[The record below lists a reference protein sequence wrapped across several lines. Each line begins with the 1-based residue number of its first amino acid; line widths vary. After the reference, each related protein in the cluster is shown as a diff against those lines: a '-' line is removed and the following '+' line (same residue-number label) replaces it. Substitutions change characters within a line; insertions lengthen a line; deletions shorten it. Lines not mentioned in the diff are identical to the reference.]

1 MSRAAGDPL
10 TIASLAKQVPLAESL
25 QLEGGRLVRRG
36 VGVEMNPY
44 CRRAVAEGVM
54 LARDTGGTC
63 TVVTLGPP
71 GAEDVLREAVAWGAD
86 AGLHACDAAF
96 AGSDTLATA
105 RALAAV
111 LQDAGP
117 FDLILLGR
125 NSIDGETG
133 QVGPELAELLDLPFA
148 SGVRR
153 LQDKGPVWHLELEHD
168 DGSEEVELA
177 LPAVLSVAERLCDPC
192 KVDPAGRAAVAAAR
206 LTRVDAARLG
216 PGPWGEAG
224 SPTTVGATRA
234 MEHARSPRILDG
246 PVDSQVAE
254 ALGELSRRGALTTGP
269 EPPTAPRGGDQTEDR
284 GASRL
289 ITVLAEP
296 GRQRVSEELLGAAAR
311 LGGEVGAAV
320 HVLCPAAADAAPWS
334 ALDAAPLGAAGADL
348 VIMLHGSAVAED
360 VADALAASVRETAP
374 WAVLAPSTAF
384 GREVAG
390 RAAAATHSG
399 LVGDAIALSARDDVL
414 VAAKPA
420 FAGALV
426 ADITCRSATQ
436 MVTVRPGVLPAPPPG
451 PGRGPGRTV
460 PVVTRTIG
468 TRGRVRVLS
477 DRRDDDVETLAR
489 AEVVIGVGTGV
500 KPEEY
505 EDLSPLAAVLGAEL
519 AATRKVTD
527 KGWAPRARQV
537 GITGRSIA
545 PRLYVAVGLSG
556 KFNHMVGVR
565 AAETILAINSDRDAP
580 LFEHCDVGIVGD
592 WHEVVP
598 LLHRALR
605 RVAPRRDAATIS

>member
-44 CRRAVAEGVM
+44 CRRAVAEGVT

-105 RALAAV
+105 HALAAV
-111 LQDAGP
+111 LQAAGP

-168 DGSEEVELA
+168 DGSQEVELA

-216 PGPWGEAG
+216 AGPWGEAG

-234 MEHARSPRILDG
+234 MEHARSLRILDG
-246 PVDSQVAE
+246 PVDSQVAK
-254 ALGELSRRGALTTGP
+254 ALRELSRRGALTTGP
-269 EPPTAPRGGDQTEDR
+269 EPPAAPRGDDQTEDR
-284 GASRL
+284 GASRV

-320 HVLCPAAADAAPWS
+320 HALCPAAADAAPWS
-334 ALDAAPLGAAGADL
+334 ALDPHPWGR
-348 VIMLHGSAVAED
+348 
-360 VADALAASVRETAP
+360 REPT
-374 WAVLAPSTAF
+374 S
-384 GREVAG
+384 
-390 RAAAATHSG
+390 
-399 LVGDAIALSARDDVL
+399 
-414 VAAKPA
+414 
-420 FAGALV
+420 
-426 ADITCRSATQ
+426 
-436 MVTVRPGVLPAPPPG
+436 
-451 PGRGPGRTV
+451 
-460 PVVTRTIG
+460 
-468 TRGRVRVLS
+468 
-477 DRRDDDVETLAR
+477 
-489 AEVVIGVGTGV
+489 
-500 KPEEY
+500 
-505 EDLSPLAAVLGAEL
+505 
-519 AATRKVTD
+519 
-527 KGWAPRARQV
+527 
-537 GITGRSIA
+537 
-545 PRLYVAVGLSG
+545 
-556 KFNHMVGVR
+556 
-565 AAETILAINSDRDAP
+565 
-580 LFEHCDVGIVGD
+580 
-592 WHEVVP
+592 
-598 LLHRALR
+598 
-605 RVAPRRDAATIS
+605 

>member
-1 MSRAAGDPL
+1 VSRAAGDPL
-10 TIASLAKQVPLAESL
+10 RIAALAKQVPLAESL
-25 QLEGGRLVRRG
+25 QLEGGRLVRTG

-44 CRRAVAEGVM
+44 CRRAVAQGVT

-63 TVVTLGPP
+63 IVVTLGPP

-86 AGLHACDAAF
+86 AGLHACDVAF

-105 RALAAV
+105 RALTAV
-111 LQDAGP
+111 LQAAGP

-125 NSIDGETG
+125 NSVDGETG

-168 DGSEEVELA
+168 DGAQEVELA

-192 KVDPAGRAAVAAAR
+192 KVDPAGRTAVAAAR
-206 LTRVDAARLG
+206 LTRVDVTRLG
-216 PGPWGEAG
+216 RGPWGEAG
-224 SPTTVGATRA
+224 SPTAVGATRA
-234 MEHARSPRILDG
+234 MEHARSVHILNG
-246 PVDSQVAE
+246 AVDSQVAE
-254 ALGELSRRGALTTGP
+254 AVRELGRRGALTARPDPAT
-269 EPPTAPRGGDQTEDR
+269 PPRSHDRTEYRGT
-284 GASRL
+284 SRI

-311 LGGEVGAAV
+311 LGREVGAAV
-320 HVLCPAAADAAPWS
+320 HVLCPAASDAAPWS
-334 ALDAAPLGAAGADL
+334 AVDPAPLEAAGADL
-348 VIMLHGSAVAED
+348 VIMLHGSVVAED
-360 VADALAASVRETAP
+360 VADALTASVRETAP

-390 RAAAATHSG
+390 RAAAATNSG
-399 LVGDAIALSARDDVL
+399 LVGDAIALSVRDNVL

-420 FAGALV
+420 FAGAMV

-436 MVTVRPGVLPAPPPG
+436 MVTVRPGVLPAPPELPG
-451 PGRGPGRTV
+451 PGRSV
-460 PVVTRTIG
+460 PVLTRTIG
-468 TRGRVRVLS
+468 TRGRVRVLA

-489 AEVVIGVGTGV
+489 AAVVIGVGTGV
-500 KPEEY
+500 TPEEY
-505 EDLSPLAAVLGAEL
+505 EELSPLADLLGAEL

-565 AAETILAINSDRDAP
+565 AAGTILAINADRDAP
-580 LFEHCDVGIVGD
+580 VFEHCDVGIVGD
-592 WHEVVP
+592 WHQIVP
-598 LLHRALR
+598 LLHEALR
-605 RVAPRRDAATIS
+605 RVAPRRDTATLS